1 MHVRGKAIF
10 MEDKSAKRS
19 SLLKR
24 LALWTV
30 PTLLVAAAA
39 VYCFQLYQSHAA
51 WKAEIRRIE
60 GRGEPVRSA
69 DLAIK
74 LDNPQDDAGPLLLE
88 AIGAL
93 QEPEQAYLQLMTAET
108 PTRAGAHGP
117 LRDELQ
123 ANQKSRELIAQ
134 AVARPHCRLL
144 VDASA
149 GDPRRSKILKCRALS
164 DLLHAEVLWSLGTG
178 EDQAAFSSTIQGFQS
193 ARLVGEESLTESRF
207 TAIAM
212 QNTSLNS
219 LAELLSGGKITPADF
234 LALDGELS
242 RAASDCRCQPTL
254 IAIRTYLIDGTALPR
269 IREAISMP
277 GAPAWI
283 AWCKRVL
290 SEPQVIDNAV
300 YWIQMLSELAAIS
313 DQPGLDN
320 PDIRDWQQR
329 VAQSSFLYVK
339 PYLAAAPQLRGPIL
353 AMRQRFILARW
364 ALRVDRFYR
373 QNGRFPAEL
382 SQVCDAECRIV
393 APDLLFGQPLVLE
406 TYERGFVIRIE
417 TEEHSSQEFVKN
429 CRFEVTYPATGDLQ
443 DTSDVSTQE

>member
-1 MHVRGKAIF
+1 
-10 MEDKSAKRS
+10 MEDKSAKRP

-24 LALWTV
+24 VALWTV
-30 PTLLVAAAA
+30 PTLLVVAAA
-39 VYCFQLYQSHAA
+39 VYGYQLYQSHAA
-51 WKAEIRRIE
+51 WEAEIRRIKSS
-60 GRGEPVRSA
+60 GEPVQTA
-69 DLAIK
+69 DLAVK
-74 LDNPQDDAGPLLLE
+74 LDDPQDDAGPLLLE
-88 AIGAL
+88 AIAAL

-108 PTRAGAHGP
+108 PTRAGAHTP

-149 GDPRRSKILKCRALS
+149 SDPRRSEMLKCRALS
-164 DLLHAEVLWSLGTG
+164 GLLHAQVLWSLGTG
-178 EDQAAFSSTIQGFQS
+178 EAQTAFSSTIQGFQL

-219 LAELLSGGKITPADF
+219 LAELLSGEKITPADF
-234 LALDGELS
+234 IALDGELS
-242 RAASDCRCQPTL
+242 RAASDCRCQPML
-254 IAIRTYLIDGTALPR
+254 IAIRTHLIDGSALPR

-283 AWCKRVL
+283 AWCKRAL

-320 PDIRDWQQR
+320 PELSDWQHR
-329 VAQSSFLYVK
+329 VAQSPYAFVK

-353 AMRQRFILARW
+353 AMRQRLILARW
-364 ALRVDRFYR
+364 ALRVDRYYR

-382 SQVCDAECRIV
+382 SEVCDTECPIV
-393 APDLLFGQPLVLE
+393 APDLLFSQPLVLE

-417 TEEHSSQEFVKN
+417 SQEHPDQEFLKN
-429 CRFEVTYPATGDLQ
+429 CRFEVTYPGTGDLQ
-443 DTSDVSTQE
+443 DAPDLSTQE